1 MTEIKLYFYIAIG
14 GASGACL
21 RYFFSETLIKL
32 LGKGFPFATLTVNI
46 LGSLLLG
53 VFYGLLE
60 KELIDDNTT
69 RALVAVGLLGAFTT
83 FSTFSLDTLL
93 LLQQGHWLKAML
105 NVILNVCGCVFVAYL
120 GMQLTMQK
128 G

>member
-1 MTEIKLYFYIAIG
+1 
-14 GASGACL
+14 
-21 RYFFSETLIKL
+21 
-32 LGKGFPFATLTVNI
+32 
-46 LGSLLLG
+46 LLG

-120 GMQLTMQK
+120 GMQLVMQK